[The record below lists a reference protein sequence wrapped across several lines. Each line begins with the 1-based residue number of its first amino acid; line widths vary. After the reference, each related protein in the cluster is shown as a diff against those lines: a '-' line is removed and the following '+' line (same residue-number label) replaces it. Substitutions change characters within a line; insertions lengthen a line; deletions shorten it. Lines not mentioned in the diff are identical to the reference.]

1 VRVLIANEPSIY
13 REVISSALE
22 VLRPGVEVF
31 TAEPDDLE
39 QEFLRL
45 LPDLVVCSHTTKR
58 VEIDAPAWVS
68 LYPDGASYAVV
79 SDPEGSRRTFS
90 RIGFDNLLS
99 ILDGI

>member
-1 VRVLIANEPSIY
+1 MIANEPSIY

-58 VEIDAPAWVS
+58 VEIAAPAWVR
-68 LYPDGASYAVV
+68 LYPDGASYALVR
-79 SDPEGSRRTFS
+79 DPEGSRRTFS